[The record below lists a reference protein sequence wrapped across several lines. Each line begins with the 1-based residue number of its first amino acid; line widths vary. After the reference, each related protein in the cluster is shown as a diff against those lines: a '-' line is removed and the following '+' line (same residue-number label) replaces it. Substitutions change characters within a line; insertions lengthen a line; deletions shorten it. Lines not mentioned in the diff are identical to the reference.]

1 MHRIVIAMSTLL
13 LAASCDSTD
22 PARVQEAA
30 PAPAASPTPSAPSG
44 PAETAQGAPGAAAA
58 GPFASLSECL
68 SSCDRPGVLAT
79 NQATCRL
86 NCDAAYGASASGPR
100 AGAAD
105 LDAVTRAGECLGT
118 CYGGS
123 SSPDTCARGCKATA
137 TGDATPLAADVLD
150 RLDTCIRTCHADTQV
165 LPTNRKTCELNC
177 TQRARVA
184 ATPPPDAA
192 APASP

>member
-1 MHRIVIAMSTLL
+1 MG
-13 LAASCDSTD
+13 ASSTD
-22 PARVQEAA
+22 H
-30 PAPAASPTPSAPSG
+30 
-44 PAETAQGAPGAAAA
+44 AEFPC
-58 GPFASLSECL
+58 FESLSPCL
-68 SSCDRPGVLAT
+68 RSCSPPPAT
-79 NQATCRL
+79 ARTL
-86 NCDAAYGASASGPR
+86 SASASGPR